1 MKVFSRKE
9 KFRLARH
16 GTWERCDEFC
26 TSGID
31 IGGRMD
37 ERQGGGNFW
46 AVEILRSCYSTLG
59 DGVTIRFVCADEA
72 WILFSY

>member
-1 MKVFSRKE
+1 
-9 KFRLARH
+9 
-16 GTWERCDEFC
+16 
-26 TSGID
+26 
-31 IGGRMD
+31 MD